1 VDSVTQA
8 QTATPGCVTHT
19 RGWIGPAEADRV
31 FTTLSRGIPWE
42 QKPAAF
48 GHPTPR
54 LTAWFGSE
62 TYTYSGI
69 RNAANPW
76 LPELDVLRRRL
87 ETETGAEYDS
97 CLANLYR
104 DGRDSVAW
112 HADDEPELGIDPAIA
127 SISLGGVRDFKLR
140 HNQTR
145 AVSNFALGPGDL
157 LLMRAESQSDYQH
170 SVPKRARAEARI
182 NLTFRHFGGAP

>member
-1 VDSVTQA
+1 MTQA
-8 QTATPGCVTHT
+8 PTATPGCVTHT
-19 RGWIGPAEADRV
+19 RGWIGPAEADTL

-48 GHPTPR
+48 GTMTPR

-62 TYTYSGI
+62 PYTYSGI

-104 DGRDSVAW
+104 NGQDSVSW
-112 HADDEPELGIDPAIA
+112 HADDEPELGHNPTIA

-145 AVSNFALGPGDL
+145 AVSNFALGHGDL
-157 LLMRAESQSDYQH
+157 LLMQGESQSAYRH

-182 NLTFRHFGGAP
+182 NLTFRKVGGAP

>member
-1 VDSVTQA
+1 MTQA
-8 QTATPGCVTHT
+8 PTTTPGCVAHN
-19 RGWIGPAEADRV
+19 RGWIGPTEADTL
-31 FTTLSRGIPWE
+31 FATLSRDIPWE

-54 LTAWFGSE
+54 LTAWFGAE
-62 TYTYSGI
+62 PYTYSGI
-69 RNAANPW
+69 RNTPNPW
-76 LPELDVLRRRL
+76 LQELDVLRRRL
-87 ETETGAEYDS
+87 EAETGATYDS

-112 HADDEPELGIDPAIA
+112 HADDEPELGHNPTIA
-127 SISLGGVRDFKLR
+127 SISLGGARDFKLR

-157 LLMRAESQSDYQH
+157 MVLRAESQSAYQH

-182 NLTFRHFGGAP
+182 NLTFRKFRGAP

>member
-1 VDSVTQA
+1 MTQTP
-8 QTATPGCVTHT
+8 TATAGCVTHT
-19 RGWIGPAEADRV
+19 RGWIGPAEADTL

-54 LTAWFGSE
+54 LTAWFGAE
-62 TYTYSGI
+62 AYTYSGI
-69 RNAANPW
+69 RNTGNPW
-76 LPELDVLRRRL
+76 LPGLDALRRRL
-87 ETETGAEYDS
+87 EAETSAEYNS

-112 HADDEPELGIDPAIA
+112 HADDEPELGHNPTID

-145 AVSNFALGPGDL
+145 AVSNFALGHGDI
-157 LLMRAESQSDYQH
+157 LLMQGESQSDYRH
-170 SVPKRARAEARI
+170 AVPKRARAEARI
-182 NLTFRHFGGAP
+182 NLTFRWFTGVAL